1 MAHVPDPRRD
11 QAGMALLIAILMLLM
26 ISAIGVAAIDHS
38 GDESEV
44 AGHERRTTI
53 TFYAADAGI
62 QYARTRVFTN
72 PPNLDEFEVALTDG
86 TTFRSGTRDDGA
98 ATELDAP
105 DIGAPP
111 DGFSINVGGAG
122 GFVSENLTVNVTAAG
137 GGNST
142 VELETRLSQ
151 TVAGYGRY

>member
-1 MAHVPDPRRD
+1 MTRQESPRRD

-38 GDESEV
+38 GDESEI
-44 AGHERRTTI
+44 AGHERRTMT

-62 QYARTRVFTN
+62 QYGRTRFFAN
-72 PPNLDEFEVALTDG
+72 PPNLDEFELTLADG
-86 TTFRSGTRDDGA
+86 TTFRSGTKDDGA
-98 ATELDAP
+98 ATALDAP
-105 DIGAPP
+105 DLGAPP

-122 GFVSENLTVNVTAAG
+122 GFVSSNLTLNVTADG
-137 GGNST
+137 GASST

-151 TVAGYGRY
+151 TVSGYGRY

>member
-1 MAHVPDPRRD
+1 MTHHAQPERA

-38 GDESEV
+38 GDESEI
-44 AGHERRTTI
+44 AGHERRTTT
-53 TFYAADAGI
+53 TFYAADAGV

-72 PPNLDEFEVALTDG
+72 PPNLESFSLALADG
-86 TTFRSGTRDDGA
+86 TTFRSGTRADGA
-98 ATELDAP
+98 PTALDAP

-122 GFVSENLTVNVTAAG
+122 GFVSQNLTMNVTAQG
-137 GGNST
+137 GQSST
-142 VELETRLSQ
+142 VELETRVSQ
-151 TVAGYGRY
+151 TVSGYGRY